1 MASRLPGE
9 YMLPIHCFE
18 ELKNSIPYYCHYY
31 HYYQYYYYY
40 YYYYYYHSI
49 SRTIP
54 VVSPSCRSTDR
65 GVG

>member
-31 HYYQYYYYY
+31 HYYQYYYDYY
-40 YYYYYYHSI
+40 YYYYYYY
-49 SRTIP
+49 
-54 VVSPSCRSTDR
+54 CYYYY
-65 GVG
+65 